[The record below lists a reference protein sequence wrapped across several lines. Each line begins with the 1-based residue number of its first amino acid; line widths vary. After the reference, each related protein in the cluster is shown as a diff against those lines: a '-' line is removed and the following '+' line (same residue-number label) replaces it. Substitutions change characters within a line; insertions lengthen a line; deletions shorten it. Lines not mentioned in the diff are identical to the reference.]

1 MLHALHKLFCLSATQ
16 SNATLPVLQMARQRS
31 APAALSIPADI
42 PIITPPVTPNSPQ
55 KSDFWGSPPRKS
67 PTHRNP
73 RKKPTRGNLA
83 PASRLGMK
91 HVASEPQLMALGST
105 DFEGS
110 AKDVVRPLTL
120 TAHTVPAL
128 QTLPDET
135 PPLVSALNSPRDQPQ
150 TAPASHSSASS
161 VSHVTV
167 PSRPNSISGSRGM
180 LSPLGQSPPTPK
192 PLDDSTAEAIAR
204 AVHTDDASLL
214 NSVLPSLKSSM
225 MSTTS
230 LSTIAESNSSPEC
243 SAQDLA
249 ALDQVAERLIELDN
263 TRLASESSQS
273 QLGEDAERSNS
284 GVKPLLKTQSGG
296 AFQVSASSSSLS
308 MDQQASEAQLTQPAE
323 IPHSESVPAELPQTA
338 ASDSAGPASEAS
350 DAPPSFVAPLFTH
363 FPMQRK
369 VSDPSQE
376 APTAASDADLHRTSG
391 ASSGSFEGFEAAR
404 QQAASEILHRHSV
417 DSDSAHTSASSSD
430 ASTPAFPKC
439 ASGRHNSPFIAQ
451 KQRDALEPQQAQ
463 QAQQQ
468 QDYQL
473 QQQQGQGVEQNPG
486 HLVLHRDLDGP
497 FVPLDAVLTSGG
509 PSRGGGGGGGSS
521 QAPRAS
527 LELGRASPR

>member
-1 MLHALHKLFCLSATQ
+1 
-16 SNATLPVLQMARQRS
+16 
-31 APAALSIPADI
+31 
-42 PIITPPVTPNSPQ
+42 
-55 KSDFWGSPPRKS
+55 
-67 PTHRNP
+67 
-73 RKKPTRGNLA
+73 
-83 PASRLGMK
+83 
-91 HVASEPQLMALGST
+91 MALGST

-161 VSHVTV
+161 VSHMTV

-273 QLGEDAERSNS
+273 QLGEDSERSNS
-284 GVKPLLKTQSGG
+284 GLKPLLKTQSGG

-308 MDQQASEAQLTQPAE
+308 MDQQASESQPAQPAE
-323 IPHSESVPAELPQTA
+323 ISRSESVPAELPQTT
-338 ASDSAGPASEAS
+338 ASDSADPASEAA

-369 VSDPSQE
+369 VSEPSQE

-430 ASTPAFPKC
+430 ASTPAFPIC

-451 KQRDALEPQQAQ
+451 KQRDAVEPQQAQ
-463 QAQQQ
+463 QAQQ
-468 QDYQL
+468 DHQL
-473 QQQQGQGVEQNPG
+473 QQQQGQGMEQDPG

-497 FVPLDAVLTSGG
+497 FVPLDAVLTSAS
-509 PSRGGGGGGGSS
+509 PSRGGGGGCS

-527 LELGRASPR
+527 LELGRASPRYGSCCTNGPLRCHKCPDSMLGFPILTPELYTCAWQSYACLPVQI

>member
-1 MLHALHKLFCLSATQ
+1 
-16 SNATLPVLQMARQRS
+16 
-31 APAALSIPADI
+31 
-42 PIITPPVTPNSPQ
+42 
-55 KSDFWGSPPRKS
+55 
-67 PTHRNP
+67 
-73 RKKPTRGNLA
+73 
-83 PASRLGMK
+83 
-91 HVASEPQLMALGST
+91 MALGST

-273 QLGEDAERSNS
+273 QLGEDPERSNS
-284 GVKPLLKTQSGG
+284 GLKPLLKTQSGG

-308 MDQQASEAQLTQPAE
+308 MEQQASEAQPAE
-323 IPHSESVPAELPQTA
+323 ISRAESVPAELTQTK
-338 ASDSAGPASEAS
+338 ASDSADPASEAS
-350 DAPPSFVAPLFTH
+350 DTHPSFVAPLFTH

-376 APTAASDADLHRTSG
+376 APTAASDADLHQTSG

-404 QQAASEILHRHSV
+404 QQAANEILHRGSV

-451 KQRDALEPQQAQ
+451 KQRDASETQQAQ
-463 QAQQQ
+463 QAQQAQ
-468 QDYQL
+468 LQPLDHQL
-473 QQQQGQGVEQNPG
+473 QQQQGQGMEQDPG
-486 HLVLHRDLDGP
+486 HLVLHHDLDGP
-497 FVPLDAVLTSGG
+497 FVPLDAVLTSRG
-509 PSRGGGGGGGSS
+509 PSRGGGGGSS
-521 QAPRAS
+521 QPPRAS